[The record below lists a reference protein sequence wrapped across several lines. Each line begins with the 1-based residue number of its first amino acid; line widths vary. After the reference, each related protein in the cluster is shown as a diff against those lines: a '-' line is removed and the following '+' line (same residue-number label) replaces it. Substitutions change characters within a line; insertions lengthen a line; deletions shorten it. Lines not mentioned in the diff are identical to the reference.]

1 MYHQF
6 MELAD
11 VDITK
16 QPMEI
21 GPTAHYMMG
30 GIRVDPDTAMSTVP
44 GLFAAGEAAAG
55 LHGANRLGGN
65 SLSDLV
71 VFGRR
76 AGGAAAEYAKSV
88 AASPRVADDQVE
100 EATRAMLEPFERT
113 SGESPFEV
121 HQALQECMDRHL
133 GIFRVAEDLEQG
145 VAVLRQIRE
154 RAGRVR
160 VEGTRP
166 YNPGWHLAWDLR
178 NMITISEARI
188 RSALLRKQS
197 RGAHSRLDYPHMDS
211 QLSKVNTC
219 VTRSGSEM
227 KIGTTALPEMPA
239 DLKALFEATAPA
251 PQPVKENVG

>member
-1 MYHQF
+1 
-6 MELAD
+6 
-11 VDITK
+11 
-16 QPMEI
+16 MEI

-76 AGGAAAEYAKSV
+76 AGAAAAEYAKKV
-88 AASPRVADDQVE
+88 AAPAVADDQVE
-100 EATRAMLEPFERT
+100 EATRAMLAPFERS

-121 HQALQECMDRHL
+121 HQALQACMDRHL

-145 VAVLRQIRE
+145 IVVLRQIRE

-178 NMITISEARI
+178 NMITISEAML
-188 RSALLRKQS
+188 RSALLRKES
-197 RGAHSRLDYPHMDS
+197 RGAHSRLDYPNMDA

-227 KIGTTALPEMPA
+227 KIGTTPLPEMPA
-239 DLKALFEATAPA
+239 ELKALLETPAAAAP
-251 PQPVKENVG
+251 PVTEKVV